1 MQDESGNGDQPD
13 RVPQNPLGDED
24 AWNDAFRPGLNDNP
38 EVAQD
43 VARLL
48 SIIKDSAE
56 SDPGGTEAV
65 AGLLDSAIHLMF
77 PYTDT
82 YRIARELWMLSLRGV
97 LEWKNEPDQ
106 LLKPAI
112 EQGNKEL
119 QRLRP
124 LKKTASQKQ
133 HLS

>member
-1 MQDESGNGDQPD
+1 MGKNLGRRGQRDG
-13 RVPQNPLGDED
+13 VPQNSLGDED
-24 AWNDAFRPGLNDNP
+24 AWNDAFRPGLTNSP
-38 EVAQD
+38 EVAQE

-56 SDPGGTEAV
+56 SDPGGAEAV
-65 AGLLDSAIHLMF
+65 ANLLDSAIHLMF
-77 PYTDT
+77 AYTDT

-106 LLKPAI
+106 LLKPAS

-119 QRLRP
+119 ERLGRRVERLRV
-124 LKKTASQKQ
+124 
-133 HLS
+133 